1 MCNSLNWLDFDES
14 GCVPISTD
22 ACWSEIHKKFYRML
36 INNAIVWLQR
46 RWWRP
51 KMSGNFT
58 NRCCTQPFNEE
69 FQLVTSTWPLS
80 LVIITVILMIIINL
94 VTIIGNTF
102 VIVALAKIDALKKMA
117 NNQLV
122 ISLAVADLL
131 VGFLVMPCAIDS
143 VLSGEWRCGH
153 LWGKLNAFG
162 NFSFC
167 ISSIMHLALLSVDR
181 YIAISRPLTY
191 LAIVTKPR
199 ARIVC
204 LVFWIYSTLWALP
217 PLFGISSYECFIPY
231 IGKCRKEDWLQS
243 TIAVVF
249 TASVVCGTY
258 GAAVIVMICVYS
270 KIFTAIFKQSRRIDV
285 AMEQVGRNSDATAR
299 ANFSVKKGVL
309 TVLIVIGT
317 YMVCWSPFCVLLFI
331 QMGYGKS
338 AGGQTADQITMFIG
352 FANSACNPII
362 YCIRYRAFRR
372 TVKRI
377 FARKNDCFKIF
388 FTGQNQIQTSTR
400 STTS

>member
-1 MCNSLNWLDFDES
+1 
-14 GCVPISTD
+14 
-22 ACWSEIHKKFYRML
+22 
-36 INNAIVWLQR
+36 
-46 RWWRP
+46 
-51 KMSGNFT
+51 MSGNFT
-58 NRCCTQPFNEE
+58 NRCCTQPSNEE
-69 FQLVTSTWPLS
+69 FQLVTSTWPFS
-80 LVIITVILMIIINL
+80 LVIITVILMITINL
-94 VTIIGNTF
+94 VAIIGNTF
-102 VIVALAKIDALKKMA
+102 VIVALAKIDTLKKMA

-143 VLSGEWRCGH
+143 VLFGKWRCGH

-199 ARIVC
+199 ARIAC

-231 IGKCRKEDWLQS
+231 VGKCRKEDWLQS

-258 GAAVIVMICVYS
+258 GAAVIVMVCVYS

-285 AMEQVGRNSDATAR
+285 AMEQVCRNSDATAK

-317 YMVCWSPFCVLLFI
+317 YMVCWSPFCLLLFI
-331 QMGYGKS
+331 QMGCGKS

-388 FTGQNQIQTSTR
+388 FTGHNQIHTSTR
-400 STTS
+400 CTTS